1 MTTDFQANHEK
12 ALAMQIP
19 LRHIGSMTLKEYLET
34 TKTRQE
40 DFAALIGVRQGTIS
54 RLANGGRWP
63 SRETIVRVAEATNGL
78 VSISDW
84 VSGIKRE
91 AAE

>member
-1 MTTDFQANHEK
+1 
-12 ALAMQIP
+12 
-19 LRHIGSMTLKEYLET
+19 MTLKEYLET

-40 DFAALIGVRQGTIS
+40 DFAALIGVRQGTVS
-54 RLANGGRWP
+54 RLANGERWP

-84 VSGIKRE
+84 VGEMTQE